1 MDSVASS
8 DSRSRTLRVRLAR
21 GLGRNG
27 SLRFVKFA
35 IVGGSGV
42 FVNLGVQ
49 LLAYS
54 MLGGL
59 GTTTLPLFGTVELA
73 KPTSILVGIVVSI
86 FTNFLLNDAWTWGDR
101 AKGSFGDALRRCRD
115 FYVTNGLAGGL
126 QFAVAGV
133 CLWFGLWDHAV
144 FGVDLTGYDA
154 TLSSLVGII
163 VATPLNYLVNN
174 VWTFRDRDDAT
185 D

>member
-1 MDSVASS
+1 MDSVASTE
-8 DSRSRTLRVRLAR
+8 SRPSTLRMR
-21 GLGRNG
+21 LGRNG

-42 FVNLGVQ
+42 FVNLAAQ
-49 LLAYS
+49 RIAWS

-59 GTTTLPLFGTVELA
+59 GAATLPLVGTVELA
-73 KPTSILVGIVVSI
+73 NPASILIGIVVSI
-86 FTNFLLNDAWTWGDR
+86 LTNFLLNDAWTWGDR
-101 AKGSFGDALRRCRD
+101 AKGTFVDTLRRCRD
-115 FYVTNGLAGGL
+115 FYVTNSLAGGL

-133 CLWFGLWDHAV
+133 CLYFGLWDHAV
-144 FGVDLTGYDA
+144 FGVDLAGWDA

-174 VWTFRDRDDAT
+174 VWTFRDRDDHDAR
-185 D
+185 